1 MKKIVVAGLLGL
13 SSYLFAD
20 VNAVVSV
27 VPEQTFLK
35 AIGGDKV
42 NVSLMVQPGSSPH
55 TYEPKPSQMK
65 DISKADVYFSIGVEF
80 EEAWLPRFASQNKK
94 MKIVDLGSGIKKIAM
109 VGHNHHE
116 EGAKSSMK
124 KEVKHEHKHEDELDP
139 HIWTS
144 VGNIKI
150 IAKNIY
156 NNLVTLDK
164 TNEKYYKA
172 NYDAFLTKLGNT
184 DKSIKEILKNTKPKS
199 KFMVFHPAWGYFASQ
214 YNLEQLAIEAGGK
227 NPTPKQIA
235 FLIAEAKEEK
245 VKAVFTAPEFSEKVA
260 SQIAKE
266 VGVPVIKV
274 SPLNPKVCEN
284 LISLAKAIANTK

>member
-1 MKKIVVAGLLGL
+1 MFKKIVMIGLLGAT
-13 SSYLFAD
+13 SFLFAN
-20 VNAVVSV
+20 VNTVVSV
-27 VPEQTFLK
+27 VPEQTFVK

-42 NVSLMVQPGSSPH
+42 NVSLMVQAGSSPH

-65 DISKADVYFSIGVEF
+65 DISNADIYFSIGVEF

-94 MKIVDLGSGIKKIAM
+94 MVITDLSKGVSKLPM
-109 VGHNHHE
+109 VGHHHDDE
-116 EGAKSSMK
+116 AKPK
-124 KEVKHEHKHEDELDP
+124 THGKVNEHEHENELDP

-144 VGNIKI
+144 IANNKI

-156 NNLVTLDK
+156 DALIKADK
-164 TNEKYYKA
+164 INEKYYKA
-172 NYDAFLTKLGNT
+172 NYDKFIGKLENT
-184 DKSIKEILKNTKPKS
+184 DKTIKEILKNTKPKS
-199 KFMVFHPAWGYFASQ
+199 KFMVFHPAWGYFATQ

-235 FLIAEAKEEK
+235 YLISEAKEEG
-245 VKAVFTAPEFSEKVA
+245 VKAIFTAPEFSEKVA
-260 SQIAKE
+260 IMVARE

-284 LISLAKAIANTK
+284 LISLAKAIANK

>member
-1 MKKIVVAGLLGL
+1 MLKKIILSGLIGA
-13 SSYLFAD
+13 SSLLFAD
-20 VNAVVSV
+20 VNAVVSIL
-27 VPEQTFLK
+27 PEQTFLK

-55 TYEPKPSQMK
+55 TYEPKPSQME
-65 DISKADVYFSIGVEF
+65 DISKANVYFSIGVEF
-80 EEAWLPRFASQNKK
+80 EDAWLPRFTAQNKN
-94 MKIVDLGSGIKKIAM
+94 MKIVDLSSGIKKLPM
-109 VGHNHHE
+109 VGHHHHGE
-116 EGAKSSMK
+116 EKP
-124 KEVKHEHKHEDELDP
+124 KHESKLDP
-139 HIWTS
+139 HVWTS
-144 VGNIKI
+144 IVNNKI

-156 NNLVTLDK
+156 NSLITLDK

-172 NYDAFLTKLGNT
+172 NYDAFVGKLDNT
-184 DKSIKEILKNTKPKS
+184 DKTIKEILKNTTPKS
-199 KFMVFHPAWGYFASQ
+199 KFMVFHPAWGYFAAQ

-235 FLIAEAKEEK
+235 FLISEAKEEK

-260 SQIAKE
+260 TQIAQE

-284 LISLAKAIANTK
+284 LITFAKAIANTK